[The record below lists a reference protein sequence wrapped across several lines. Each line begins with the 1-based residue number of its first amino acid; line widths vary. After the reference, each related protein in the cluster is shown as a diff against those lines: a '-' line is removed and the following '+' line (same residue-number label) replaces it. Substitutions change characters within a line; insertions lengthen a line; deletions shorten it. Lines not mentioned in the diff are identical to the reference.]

1 MPQPRAATPAP
12 DVAAASPSAAASPR
26 SSRTVPAASHAATD
40 RSRGP
45 RWRRRSLL
53 LSLTSGA
60 ALVLA
65 ACSSGPAGDLEF
77 SGPDDGELVNAEQ
90 LSSLVIEVAATED
103 RTVEDLILRHDG
115 TEVTDVERT
124 ADRLRWEPGELEDGE
139 HRVTVEQV
147 PDEQAAVRTVAAGT
161 DDGADDAE
169 AEEAGDDAEA
179 EDATELEPAEG
190 EPAEGELVHEWRF
203 AVNATPP
210 ELELTSPDGAVVAGE
225 PVTVAGTTEPGA
237 TVRVQDDETV
247 AGEDGTFEIE
257 LAEAFE
263 GDLQLVAIDEA
274 GNTSDDTV
282 ALVTVPSRVEVST
295 MRGVHVTPHAWAT
308 DSFRQRIL
316 GMIDDG
322 IINSVTL
329 TLKDEGGRV
338 GWDSDVELAIES
350 GANEGVYDLDEVVA
364 DLHER
369 GVHIAGRIV
378 AFRDPVLGQYALDS
392 GHLEWLIQTTD
403 GEPYTGRYGCC
414 FTSFAHEDVIEYN
427 LALAEEAAAAGVD
440 DILWDYI
447 RRPDGSPDAMVVP
460 GLSEDADGATLEDAV
475 IDFARLADERLRR
488 YGVGHGASLYGIAAD
503 RPTQIAQDVPG
514 LAEHLDYVAP
524 MIYPSHWGPGEYGVE
539 DPNRQPY
546 DIITATLEIWNEQT
560 EGTRARVV
568 PWLEDTNYRAWDRAE
583 QVREQIRASR
593 DQGIDE
599 FMMWDPG
606 VNYTVDAYDR
616 LPTD

>member
-1 MPQPRAATPAP
+1 MLHRRTVTSTPGLTPGSATDTVRSGVDGRAATRR
-12 DVAAASPSAAASPR
+12 AAA
-26 SSRTVPAASHAATD
+26 
-40 RSRGP
+40 
-45 RWRRRSLL
+45 RRLL
-53 LSLTSGA
+53 AGVVVVG

-65 ACSSGPAGDLEF
+65 GCSSGPAGDLEF
-77 SGPDDGELVNAEQ
+77 TGPDEGELVNAEQ
-90 LSSLVIEVAATED
+90 LQSLAIEVTASEE
-103 RTVEDLILRHDG
+103 RTVEDLVLRHDG
-115 TEVTDVERT
+115 REVEDVDRTE
-124 ADRLRWEPGELEDGE
+124 DRLRWEPRELEDGE
-139 HRVTVEQV
+139 HVITVERLEV
-147 PDEQAAVRTVAAGT
+147 ETAHAGAAG
-161 DDGADDAE
+161 DGGGDAAA
-169 AEEAGDDAEA
+169 AEQ
-179 EDATELEPAEG
+179 
-190 EPAEGELVHEWRF
+190 VHEWRF

-247 AGEDGTFEIE
+247 AGEDGSFEIE
-257 LAEAFE
+257 LAEAPE
-263 GDLQLVAIDEA
+263 GELDLVAIDEA
-274 GNTSDDTV
+274 GNSTDDAFT
-282 ALVTVPSRVEVST
+282 LVTVPSRVEVSAI
-295 MRGVHVTPHAWAT
+295 RGVHVTPHAWAT
-308 DSFRQRIL
+308 ASFRERIL
-316 GMIDDG
+316 TMVDDG

-338 GWDSDVELAIES
+338 GWNSDVELAVES

-364 DLHER
+364 ELHDR
-369 GVHIAGRIV
+369 GVHIGGRIV
-378 AFRDPVLGQYALDS
+378 AFRDPMLGQYALDS

-427 LALAEEAAAAGVD
+427 LAIAEEAAAAGVD

-460 GLSEDADGATLEDAV
+460 GLSENADGATLEDAV
-475 IDFARLADERLRR
+475 VDFARLADQRLRR

-524 MIYPSHWGPGEYGVE
+524 MIYPSHWGPGEYGVA

-546 DIITATLEIWNEQT
+546 DIISATLEVWKGQT
-560 EGTRARVV
+560 DSTRARIV

-583 QVREQIRASR
+583 QVREQIRAAR
-593 DQGIDE
+593 DQGVDE
-599 FMMWDPG
+599 FMMWDPN
-606 VNYTVDAYDR
+606 VDYTVDAYDR
-616 LPTD
+616 MPPD

>member
-1 MPQPRAATPAP
+1 MPQPRAATPVSASSTASHHRPARP
-12 DVAAASPSAAASPR
+12 DLARTANGTARAASDRPRAA
-26 SSRTVPAASHAATD
+26 
-40 RSRGP
+40 
-45 RWRRRSLL
+45 WRRSTVLA
-53 LSLTSGA
+53 GA
-60 ALVLA
+60 AGVALVLG

-77 SGPDDGELVNAEQ
+77 TGPEEGELVNAEE
-90 LSSLVIEVAATED
+90 LSSLAIEVVATDE

-115 TEVTDVERT
+115 VEVADVERT
-124 ADRLRWEPGELEDGE
+124 PDRLRWEPGELEDGD
-139 HRVTVEQV
+139 HHVTVEQVEQV
-147 PDEQAAVRTVAAGT
+147 PDEQAAVRTVAAS
-161 DDGADDAE
+161 AD
-169 AEEAGDDAEA
+169 A
-179 EDATELEPAEG
+179 EDADGAAEDADTG
-190 EPAEGELVHEWRF
+190 DVDEHDAAEGELVHEWRF

-210 ELELTSPDGAVVAGE
+210 ELDLTSPDGAVVAGE

-237 TVRVQDDETV
+237 TVRVQDEETV
-247 AGEDGTFEIE
+247 AGEDGTFEVE
-257 LAEAFE
+257 LDEAPE
-263 GDLQLVAIDEA
+263 GELQLVAVDEA
-274 GNTSDDTV
+274 GNTSDGSV

-338 GWDSDVELAIES
+338 GWNSDVELAVES

-546 DIITATLEIWNEQT
+546 DIITATLEIWKAQT
-560 EGTRARVV
+560 DGTRARVV
-568 PWLEDTNYRAWDRAE
+568 PWLEDTNYRAWDRTE
-583 QVREQIRASR
+583 QVQEQIRASR
-593 DQGIDE
+593 DQGIEE
-599 FMMWDPG
+599 FLMWDPG

-616 LPTD
+616 LPSD

>member
-12 DVAAASPSAAASPR
+12 DVATASPSAAASPR

-115 TEVTDVERT
+115 AEVTDVERT

-147 PDEQAAVRTVAAGT
+147 SDEQAAVRTVAAGT
-161 DDGADDAE
+161 DDGTEDAE
-169 AEEAGDDAEA
+169 AD
-179 EDATELEPAEG
+179 DATEL

-237 TVRVQDDETV
+237 TVRVQDEETV

-257 LAEAFE
+257 LAEAPE
-263 GDLQLVAIDEA
+263 GDLQLVAVDEA

-282 ALVTVPSRVEVST
+282 ALVTVPSRVEVAT

-599 FMMWDPG
+599 FLMWDPG

>member
-1 MPQPRAATPAP
+1 
-12 DVAAASPSAAASPR
+12 
-26 SSRTVPAASHAATD
+26 
-40 RSRGP
+40 
-45 RWRRRSLL
+45 
-53 LSLTSGA
+53 
-60 ALVLA
+60 
-65 ACSSGPAGDLEF
+65 
-77 SGPDDGELVNAEQ
+77 
-90 LSSLVIEVAATED
+90 
-103 RTVEDLILRHDG
+103 
-115 TEVTDVERT
+115 
-124 ADRLRWEPGELEDGE
+124 
-139 HRVTVEQV
+139 
-147 PDEQAAVRTVAAGT
+147 
-161 DDGADDAE
+161 
-169 AEEAGDDAEA
+169 
-179 EDATELEPAEG
+179 
-190 EPAEGELVHEWRF
+190 
-203 AVNATPP
+203 
-210 ELELTSPDGAVVAGE
+210 
-225 PVTVAGTTEPGA
+225 VAGTTEPGA